1 MRSLPLRLVVI
12 LALVLGL
19 PLALAGCGGGG
30 DKITIGTKF
39 DQPGLAVKKPDG
51 TMAGFDVDVATY
63 VAGQLGY
70 NPDQIDWKEAPS
82 GQRETLIQNGQVDY
96 IVATYSITDA
106 RKQKVAFA
114 GPYLDTG
121 QSLLVRADT
130 TDISGPESLA
140 NGKKLCSVSGST
152 PAQRIKDKYPGVQLQ
167 QYDTY
172 SACVEALRNGAIDA
186 VSTDEVILAGFAA
199 QSPGTFKIIGKPF
212 SVEHYGIG
220 LQRENLDLRAKI
232 NEAILKM
239 QRDGEWK
246 DAFDRNLG
254 PAGISAPPPPPLD
267 TDTAGADSERV
278 DILGEYGGLILKAF
292 WTTIKLT
299 VLAAIGAL
307 ILGTVL
313 AAMRLSPV
321 PMLNWL
327 GTAYVNVVRN
337 TPLTLI
343 ILFCSFGLAQTLGI
357 TLADP
362 DSPTSIADSNFR
374 LAVLGLAVYTA
385 AFVCET
391 VRAGVN
397 TVPVGQAEAARSL
410 GLTFGQ
416 NLRIVLL
423 PQAFR
428 SVIIPLGSVLI
439 ALTKNTTIASAIG
452 VAEAALLMKEM
463 IENTAALLVVGGI
476 FAFGFLL
483 LTLPLGLLFGWLG
496 NRWAVAR

>member
-140 NGKKLCSVSGST
+140 NGNKLCSVSGST

-428 SVIIPLGSVLI
+428 AVIIPLGSVLI